1 MPEIRF
7 QRIAIVGAGA
17 IGTYYGA
24 RLALAGAE
32 VRFLVRS
39 GLAELRARGIALRG
53 SAGVESLP
61 PERIAAHVTTEEIGP
76 VDLAII
82 TLKNTANDRL
92 AEVLPPLLGPQTAIL
107 TLQNGL
113 GTDELLASLFGAERV
128 IGGLAFVA
136 VVREAPGEIRIYTP
150 GYVTLGEFRRPQTE
164 RLRELVALFRRAGV
178 DCSGVDNLDEAR
190 WRKLV
195 WNIPFNGLTIAA
207 GGVTTDRI
215 LDSPEW
221 EREARALIAEI
232 FGAAARFGYVIPPD
246 FVNAQIAH
254 TRRMGAYAPS
264 SLVDYLA
271 GREVEVEAIWGEP
284 LRRAQAAGA
293 AMPRL
298 EWLYGRLKEL
308 TGRRPGC
315 GSTLGQEPVG

>member
-1 MPEIRF
+1 M
-7 QRIAIVGAGA
+7 AIVGAGA

-32 VRFLVRS
+32 VHFQARS
-39 GLAELRARGIALRG
+39 GLAELRARGIALRDATG
-53 SAGVESLP
+53 EQTLP
-61 PERIAAHVTTEEIGP
+61 GERVAAHATTDEIGP
-76 VDLAII
+76 VDLAIV

-92 AEVLPPLLGPQTAIL
+92 ATLLPPLLGPQTVIL

-113 GTDELLASLFGAERV
+113 GSDELLAALFGAGRV
-128 IGGLAFVA
+128 VGGLAFIA
-136 VVREAPGEIRIYTP
+136 AVREAPGEIRIYTP
-150 GYVTLGEFRRPQTE
+150 GYVTLGEFKGPQSD
-164 RLRELVALFRRAGV
+164 RVRDLVALFRHAGV

-195 WNIPFNGLTIAA
+195 WNVPFNGLTIVA
-207 GGVTTDRI
+207 GGVPTDRI
-215 LDSPEW
+215 LASPELAG
-221 EREARALIAEI
+221 EARALIGEI
-232 FGAAARFGYVIPPD
+232 IGAAARFGYAIPAS
-246 FVNAQIAH
+246 FVDAQIEH

-284 LRRAQAAGA
+284 LRRARAAGA

-298 EWLYGRLKEL
+298 EWLYARLKEL
-308 TGRRPGC
+308 TPRR
-315 GSTLGQEPVG
+315 S